1 VGNGI
6 RRLAWHFIAEGPMGV
21 SFRRFPH
28 PPGFRSVNGLP
39 HRGQKARSDN
49 IYRAISAPTLGASQ
63 MDFDDDA
70 RLDASQVE
78 DVGGRRG
85 GMPGG
90 GIAIGGGA
98 AGIIALILALIF
110 GFNPGDITGGAE
122 QPAGLQPGSDLSQQ
136 CRTGADADQSEKCRV
151 VGVVNSIQD
160 YWAGKVQYTPAKTV
174 LFSGAVQTACGA
186 ADSSVGPFYCPADQ
200 KVYLDLTFFDD
211 LRTRFGAEGGPF
223 AQAYVIAHEYGH
235 HVQDLLGTM
244 NRVGQGSGAEG
255 ASVRLELQA
264 DCYAGI
270 WAHNAVSTGFYA
282 KPFTDADIRE
292 ALDAAAAVGDDRIQE
307 QTSGRID
314 RDAFTHGT
322 SAQRTKWFTNGYQS
336 GDHARCD
343 TFSGGI

>member
-1 VGNGI
+1 
-6 RRLAWHFIAEGPMGV
+6 
-21 SFRRFPH
+21 
-28 PPGFRSVNGLP
+28 
-39 HRGQKARSDN
+39 
-49 IYRAISAPTLGASQ
+49 

-78 DVGGRRG
+78 DVGGSRG
-85 GMPGG
+85 GFPGG

-98 AGIIALILALIF
+98 AGIIVLIVALIF
-110 GFNPGDITGGAE
+110 GINPGDITGRD
-122 QPAGLQPGSDLSQQ
+122 QPSGLQPGSDLSQQ

-160 YWAGKVQYTPAKTV
+160 YWSEKIRNYTPAKTI
-174 LFSGAVQTACGA
+174 LYTGGVQTGCGA

-200 KVYLDLTFFDD
+200 RVYLDLNFFND

-235 HVQDLLGTM
+235 HVQNLLGTM
-244 NRVGQGSGAEG
+244 NRVGQAAGAQG

-264 DCYAGI
+264 DCYAGV
-270 WAHNAVSTGFYA
+270 WAHNAVRTGFYA

-307 QTSGRID
+307 QTSGRINPE
-314 RDAFTHGT
+314 AFTHGT
-322 SAQRTKWFTNGYQS
+322 SEQRTKWFNNGYDS
-336 GDHARCD
+336 GDPARCD